1 MEEKLSLIEKFKDLS
16 DLEFE
21 LVFIDSIYKKLKS
34 LDRSNIRSTTLLFM
48 YMSIVESLKKYRRL
62 SIDGNR
68 IIPHEDVIDLLINK
82 GDSFLS
88 SVAKDENK
96 ALYVEQSLSTVYD
109 LVKDLWFVLKNEL
122 TDSPKYAHLKP
133 NTE

>member
-48 YMSIVESLKKYRRL
+48 YMSIVESLKKYRSL